1 MKNHDSLWINA
12 TLTVVTEQGLPET
25 INHAAIACKDGLI
38 SYLSLMT
45 DLPQSPDQ
53 MAAKVIDVMGACITP
68 GLIDCHTH
76 LIFGGN
82 RAEEFNLRLQGQSYE
97 QIAKQGGGII
107 STVKQTRAATEQ
119 TLENS
124 ARRRLDQLLADGVTT
139 IEIKSGYGLTTADEM
154 KMLRAARQLGKSSP
168 VTVTTTFLG
177 AHSLPP
183 EYRDRRSEYIDLVCN
198 EMLPSLHAEGL
209 IDAVDAFCEG
219 IAFSVEEVESVFA
232 AATALG
238 LPIKLHAEQL
248 SNCGGTELAAKYGA
262 LSADHLEYLDEA
274 GAVALARSGGIAV
287 LLPGAFYM
295 LRETQKPP
303 VSLLREHK
311 VPIAL
316 ATDSNPGSSPALSA
330 RLMMVMGCQEFGLT
344 PKEAIHGMTIN
355 AAKALG
361 MADDIG
367 SLEVGKAADLV
378 VWQVNQPSEL
388 AYWLGGNLVQSV
400 IKVGESIYPKK

>member
-1 MKNHDSLWINA
+1 M
-12 TLTVVTEQGLPET
+12 
-25 INHAAIACKDGLI
+25 
-38 SYLSLMT
+38 
-45 DLPQSPDQ
+45 
-53 MAAKVIDVMGACITP
+53 
-68 GLIDCHTH
+68 
-76 LIFGGN
+76 
-82 RAEEFNLRLQGQSYE
+82 
-97 QIAKQGGGII
+97 
-107 STVKQTRAATEQ
+107 
-119 TLENS
+119 
-124 ARRRLDQLLADGVTT
+124 
-139 IEIKSGYGLTTADEM
+139 
-154 KMLRAARQLGKSSP
+154 
-168 VTVTTTFLG
+168 
-177 AHSLPP
+177 
-183 EYRDRRSEYIDLVCN
+183 
-198 EMLPSLHAEGL
+198 
-209 IDAVDAFCEG
+209 
-219 IAFSVEEVESVFA
+219 
-232 AATALG
+232 
-238 LPIKLHAEQL
+238 PIKLHAEQL

-400 IKVGESIYPKK
+400 IKVGESIYPEK